1 MTFIVYAEIV
11 EPERYAL
18 FSAFLSL
25 TYTIAALLGPLVGG
39 AICDGTTWRW
49 VFLLNLPTGCLAMV
63 LLHVSMPAGFPHSMS
78 KVADSNLHASL
89 FSKTFLTR
97 IDFLGTILLFG
108 SSAFL
113 VTALEEAGT
122 QYAWSSTRVVV
133 LLVLSGLFGIGFIL
147 WENFLCRRERPQ
159 EPVFPWQLMTH
170 RVFMGALT

>member
-1 MTFIVYAEIV
+1 
-11 EPERYAL
+11 
-18 FSAFLSL
+18 
-25 TYTIAALLGPLVGG
+25 
-39 AICDGTTWRW
+39 
-49 VFLLNLPTGCLAMV
+49 MV